1 MRLDRSILFAVTAS
15 VAATTGTA
23 FGQTNTENPPSTP
36 PEAQVMPAPPAPVM
50 QPAPPPPVM
59 QPPPPPPVMQP
70 PPPAPVMQP
79 PPPAPVMQPVYY
91 ARPPDVVPVP
101 SPVTWTPSSGIGV
114 GLFVGG
120 GVTDFTEGGTR
131 SQTNAGG
138 SWTGRITFGT
148 RSIVAFEGSYIG
160 GENALTGLGARSSTL
175 IRNGLEGSLRLNLP
189 IYAQG
194 TLLEPYAMGG
204 LGWNSYHIVDYS
216 SASLAS
222 LSSGTD
228 NTVTI
233 PLGVGLTIGYRGFL
247 ADVRYT
253 YRPTY
258 EQEIFIN
265 QVDSGLTNWDL
276 GGMVGYEF

>member
-36 PEAQVMPAPPAPVM
+36 PEAQVMPAPPPPVM
-50 QPAPPPPVM
+50 QPA
-59 QPPPPPPVMQP
+59 PPPPVMQP

-79 PPPAPVMQPVYY
+79 PPPPPVMQPAPPAPVYY

-101 SPVTWTPSSGIGV
+101 SPATWTPSSGIGV

-228 NTVTI
+228 NTLTI